1 MKITA
6 PVSSPEEVEMLLHY
20 GAEELYCGMNA
31 RQWEESLGGKWWM
44 NRRSPGK
51 ANLTSWEDLGAVVK
65 MAHEKDTPV
74 HITLNTPF
82 YPGKGLGLMMALAEK
97 LVSRLSVDSL
107 IVSDVNL
114 LASLQKEKLPAR
126 IHLSSLGSCF
136 NSHSVEFYKSLG
148 VERIILPRQL
158 RLSEIR
164 RLVKDAAPG
173 MEFEVFAVNDGCVF
187 EEGFCQTSH
196 ALGPFCLTDWE
207 AAPLG
212 PGRDRLSPERVR
224 EGLEELREYRWYQ
237 NNCGSSYQAD
247 GLPNGPCGLCWF
259 GHFRDW
265 GAASVKIVGREA
277 SFYRK
282 MRSLQ
287 MVKAVM
293 DHARQGADRESVAR
307 FARSVRKT
315 PDYCRKGWMCYFR
328 DETIS

>member
-6 PVSSPEEVEMLLHY
+6 PASSPGEVEMLLHH
-20 GAEELYCGMNA
+20 GADELYCGMNA
-31 RQWEESLGGKWWM
+31 RQWEESLGGRWWM
-44 NRRSPGK
+44 NRRSPRK
-51 ANLTSWEDLGAVVK
+51 ANLASWEDLGTVVK
-65 MAHEKDTPV
+65 MAHEKETPV

-82 YPGKGLGLMMALAEK
+82 YPGEGLDLMVALSEK
-97 LVSRLSVDSL
+97 LVARLSVDSL

-114 LASLQKEKLPAR
+114 LARLQKERLPVK

-136 NSHSVEFYKSLG
+136 NSQSVEFYKSLG

-164 RLVKDAAPG
+164 RLAADAGAG

-207 AAPLG
+207 AVSLG
-212 PGRDRLSPERVR
+212 PDGGRIPPEQLQ
-224 EGLEELREYRWYQ
+224 EGLAEFREFRWYQ
-237 NNCGSSYQAD
+237 NNCGSSHQQD
-247 GLPNGPCGLCWF
+247 GLPNGPCALCWF

-265 GAASVKIVGREA
+265 GVASVKIVGREA

-293 DHARQGADRESVAR
+293 DQANRGADHESIGR
-307 FARSVRKT
+307 FARSMRNT

-328 DETIS
+328 DETDT